1 MPIHQTLHRVSTK
14 IKKFISNQQQRRVL
28 GCQTQN
34 PCNPLYTNTFEKLAT
49 VYKSKEKQKDFRHH
63 PHHLLNLW
71 SPFKLKTQSV
81 SGMNLTLTHFLA
93 TPMLI
98 DMTMMVPVSQIYLL
112 IFCINVFQNSSCLVD
127 GSSRNGLSRKKTTS
141 FSSHSFR
148 DFWDWFPRRFSW
160 VFFKIQT
167 QRWEVP
173 GLQGERC
180 AQGQS

>member
-14 IKKFISNQQQRRVL
+14 VKKFISNQQQLIRVV
-28 GCQTQN
+28 GSQTQN
-34 PCNPLYTNTFEKLAT
+34 PCNPIYTNTFEKLAT
-49 VYKSKEKQKDFRHH
+49 DYKSKTKQKDFRHH

-81 SGMNLTLTHFLA
+81 SGMNLALTHFLA

-98 DMTMMVPVSQIYLL
+98 NRTMMVPVSQIYLL
-112 IFCINVFQNSSCLVD
+112 IFLINVFQNSSCLVD

-148 DFWDWFPRRFSW
+148 DWFPRRFSCG
-160 VFFKIQT
+160 FFKIQT

>member
-14 IKKFISNQQQRRVL
+14 VKKFISNQQQRRVL
-28 GCQTQN
+28 GS
-34 PCNPLYTNTFEKLAT
+34 NTFEKLAT

-112 IFCINVFQNSSCLVD
+112 IFLYQC
-127 GSSRNGLSRKKTTS
+127 
-141 FSSHSFR
+141 
-148 DFWDWFPRRFSW
+148 FP
-160 VFFKIQT
+160 KQ
-167 QRWEVP
+167 QLP
-173 GLQGERC
+173 C
-180 AQGQS
+180 